1 MPQDPALVPILP
13 RAVAEGVTCREA
25 AMRMRALDEIATDDF
40 RIVPELVDQRRPLP
54 EVTPEFLQA
63 SHAGLAEVLERA
75 GTRNP
80 TEARLYQAKRAAH
93 AKLTRKL
100 SAPGAF
106 GMGVLG
112 YFAAASEDIALA
124 LASDGS
130 QRGRRYAREIL
141 GVAIAIHDRGVLA
154 ARHRAPELLA
164 TEIAAQTGQGLS
176 RTVIDLHRDGR
187 IADDDP
193 RRGLSQADLRSHPV
207 FQADAGDVIVKA
219 SSLIAAA
226 RKRAQ
231 PDDGAV
237 WSREAIEADIAA
249 FQQEAQLYK
258 TLYETGPKPRKAEAM
273 AGMMRYIGRASERAA
288 LNLFQERTEESR
300 REARDLLSVGAASAE
315 RSSGYLAQARAG
327 QPPRARS
334 RDMVH

>member
-1 MPQDPALVPILP
+1 MPQDPALIPILP

-25 AMRMRALDEIATDDF
+25 AMRMHGSGEIATDDF
-40 RIVPELVDQRRPLP
+40 RLVPELVDQRRPLP
-54 EVTPEFLQA
+54 EVTPEFLHA

-80 TEARLYQAKRAAH
+80 AEARLYQAKRAAH

-130 QRGRRYAREIL
+130 QRGRRHAREIL
-141 GVAIAIHDRGVLA
+141 SVAIAIHDRGVLA

-164 TEIAAQTGQGLS
+164 TEIAAHTGQAFS
-176 RTVIDLHRDGR
+176 RTVIDLHRDER
-187 IADDDP
+187 IADSDP
-193 RRGLSQADLRSHPV
+193 RRGVSQADLRSHPV
-207 FQADAGDVIVKA
+207 FQADSGRVLGTAGE
-219 SSLIAAA
+219 LIAAA
-226 RKRAQ
+226 RKRVQ
-231 PDDGAV
+231 PGDSSIWG
-237 WSREAIEADIAA
+237 REAIEAEFASVRRTVHMYK
-249 FQQEAQLYK
+249 AQYD
-258 TLYETGPKPRKAEAM
+258 TTSKPRKAEILSDL
-273 AGMMRYIGRASERAA
+273 MRYVGRVSERAA

-315 RSSGYLAQARAG
+315 RSRGYLAKARAG
-327 QPPRARS
+327 QPPRVRS
-334 RDMVH
+334 HDMTH